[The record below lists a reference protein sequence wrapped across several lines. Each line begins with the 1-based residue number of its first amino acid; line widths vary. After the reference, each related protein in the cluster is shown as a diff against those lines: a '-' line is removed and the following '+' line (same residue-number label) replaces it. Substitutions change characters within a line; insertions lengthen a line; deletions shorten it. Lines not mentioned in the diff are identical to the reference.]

1 MGGCLRAKKAAAQ
14 RRPLVVDAGEHSSF
28 GLGRMGM
35 ASMTTALSAKADAMP
50 VGGDR
55 IAVSAVFLPHNV
67 SAGNARCGGEDVR
80 PETGN
85 IRRGCVDA
93 VDPTVSALDRQ
104 RFATAISR
112 RCCLS
117 SRS

>member
-1 MGGCLRAKKAAAQ
+1 MQKKAAAQ

-50 VGGDR
+50 VGGGR

-80 PETGN
+80 AETGN

-93 VDPTVSALDRQ
+93 VDPTPSARLIVN
-104 RFATAISR
+104 ASR
-112 RCCLS
+112 RRFRVGAAFRRG
-117 SRS
+117 RSVAK